1 MLAGALSALSSVPVL
16 EGMPSQPASNLE
28 RTWSLRVLTLRSI
41 SLVTAISGKS
51 CLPPRPRSSCAPD
64 PCCRRSGSGHRRS
77 RGGPNPRQVRRS
89 SSDLRPDPHRA
100 SRRRQHTSLGIHPGR
115 GRGTGGDAKQTGWG
129 APGRLEDGG
138 LEGSSALDTL
148 IGPLPWTSRSSQ
160 PPAVMVLAAFDCLA
174 KRESKEKE
182 APMPRRA
189 GMLTWALHRR
199 GGRCD
204 IHPIERTGG
213 TAPSD

>member
-1 MLAGALSALSSVPVL
+1 MDFG
-16 EGMPSQPASNLE
+16 
-28 RTWSLRVLTLRSI
+28 
-41 SLVTAISGKS
+41 
-51 CLPPRPRSSCAPD
+51 
-64 PCCRRSGSGHRRS
+64 
-77 RGGPNPRQVRRS
+77 
-89 SSDLRPDPHRA
+89 PDPHGA
-100 SRRRQHTSLGIHPGR
+100 SRWRQHPSLGNHPCR

-213 TAPSD
+213 TAPSDWGSVTSARRALAPLPQDRWHASPEALDPAPLARGQISHFPPRTPSPDCYMPLGRRSPRCPSATSTRILP